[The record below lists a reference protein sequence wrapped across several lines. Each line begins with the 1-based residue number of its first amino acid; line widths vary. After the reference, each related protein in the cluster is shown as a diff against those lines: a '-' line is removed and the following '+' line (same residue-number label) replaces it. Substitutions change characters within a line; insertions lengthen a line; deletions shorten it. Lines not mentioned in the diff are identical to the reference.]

1 MINLGAVIRRRRDLA
16 GLSQLDLAMAV
27 GYKNGGD
34 ISRVETGKQWPD
46 PVKLFAIAKELGCS
60 VTDLFAEAESKSG
73 RPRVSDTRAE
83 YAVDR
88 SVSMPEPGRSYLDR
102 GDPPS
107 LDDALK
113 DVDFMLSGTDQR
125 ELLAAI
131 AFQGMM
137 TRYATDRICSSIN
150 SLVMAIESLRD
161 SPRDAE

>member
-1 MINLGAVIRRRRDLA
+1 MINLGSVIRRRRDMH
-16 GLSQLDLAMAV
+16 GMSQLDLAMAV

-60 VTDLFAEAESKSG
+60 VTELFADAESS
-73 RPRVSDTRAE
+73 RVGHRVTDSRAQ
-83 YAVDR
+83 YAVEHPISTTAPD
-88 SVSMPEPGRSYLDR
+88 RSYLDR
-102 GDPPS
+102 GDPPT

-113 DVDFMLSGTDQR
+113 DVEFMLSSADQR

-131 AFQGMM
+131 TYQGMM